1 MSLPVKSLPV
11 VQNWDCHGCGDCC
24 KTYHVRVTDAEKARI
39 ESQGWAGDPGLAG
52 AAPLVWDK
60 HVGGYRL
67 NHTADGVCVFLGPDG
82 RCRIHAKFGAAAK
95 PMACRIYPFVLAP
108 AGDHWR
114 VGIRYA
120 CPSATENKGRPL
132 PEHAADCREYAALL
146 EADAGSPPADAPPP
160 ELKPG
165 QSVAWPDLLRF
176 VKAITD
182 ILAEPETPIDYRL
195 RKVAALAALCRQS
208 KFDKVT
214 GGRLREF
221 LDVVAAALGEEV
233 PPRAE
238 DVPPPGWVGRVVFRQ
253 LVAVYARKDT
263 GPNPGVAKRGRLTR
277 IRAAWRFAAGV
288 GPIPRLHGLMP
299 ETTFEAAEQPAG
311 PLGKESDAL
320 LTRYYRVKVE
330 SLQFCGPTNFRRGF
344 WDGLDSLLL
353 TFPAILWLA
362 RVLTTADRPRDEA
375 VKLAVRIADDNFGFN
390 KLLGSGRQLWAAQT
404 LAERG
409 ELAKL
414 IAWYAR

>member
-1 MSLPVKSLPV
+1 MPLPVKSLPV
-11 VQNWDCHGCGDCC
+11 VQNWDCQGCGDCC
-24 KTYHVRVTDAEKARI
+24 KTYHVRVTDAERARI
-39 ESQGWAGDPGLAG
+39 ESQGWGDDPGLAG
-52 AAPLVWDK
+52 AEPLVWDK
-60 HVGGYRL
+60 QVGGYRL
-67 NHTADGVCVFLGPDG
+67 NHTADGACVFLGPDG
-82 RCRIHAKFGAAAK
+82 RCRIHARFGPAAK
-95 PMACRIYPFVLAP
+95 PMACRIYPFVLVP

-120 CPSATENKGRPL
+120 CPTATANEGRPL
-132 PEHAADCREYAALL
+132 PEHAADCREYAELL

-165 QSVAWPDLLRF
+165 QSAGWPDLLRF

-182 ILAEPETPIDYRL
+182 VLAEPGTPIDYRL
-195 RKVAALAALCRQS
+195 RKVAALAALCKQS
-208 KFDKVT
+208 KFDKVS

-221 LDVVAAALGEEV
+221 LGVVTAALGEEV

-253 LVAVYARKDT
+253 LAAVYARKDT
-263 GPNPGVAKRGRLTR
+263 GPHPGIAKRSRLTR
-277 IRAAWRFAAGV
+277 IRAAWRFAAGA

-311 PLGKESDAL
+311 PLSEESDAL

-330 SLQFCGPTNFRRGF
+330 SVQFCGPTNFRRGF

-353 TFPAILWLA
+353 TFPAILWLS
-362 RVLTTADRPRDEA
+362 RVLTTPDRPRDEA
-375 VKLAVRIADDNFGFN
+375 VRLAVRIVDDNFGFN
-390 KLLGSGRQLWAAQT
+390 KLFGSGRQAWATQT